1 MELKLAQNLAVS
13 LMKKHGLLDKG
24 WCFEF
29 DNSVKRFGVC
39 KYRSKTIGLSAKLT
53 TLNNE
58 EKVKDTILHEIA
70 HAIAGFSAGHGIE
83 WKRVCI
89 QIGAKPERCYDSTDT
104 NMPTMKYQAVCGG
117 CGRVHQKA
125 RIKHKEVRRSCKCQ
139 SHKSWDNKILLEYKT
154 TY

>member
-1 MELKLAQNLAVS
+1 MELKIAQNLAIS
-13 LMKKHGLLDKG
+13 LMDKHGLIDKG
-24 WCFEF
+24 WYFEF

-39 KYRSKTIGLSAKLT
+39 KYRRKCIGLSAKLT
-53 TLNNE
+53 SLNNT

-70 HAIAGFSAGHGIE
+70 HAIAGFGAGHGTE

-89 QIGAKPERCYDSTDT
+89 QIGAKPERCYDSKDT
-104 NMPTMKYQAVCGG
+104 NMPTMKYEAICGG

-125 RIKHKEVRRSCKCQ
+125 RIVHKEARRACKCQ
-139 SHKSWDNKILLEYKT
+139 SHKSWENKILLEFKT